1 MKISDISQDGN
12 VIQYVQ
18 QNGKTTA
25 LGKNQISP
33 AEQNQSPAED
43 KVDLSAESKEMNKIH
58 DVLAATPDVRT
69 EQVDALKKSIESGQY
84 DVKSDALATK
94 MIKEFL
100 TETNQ

>member
-12 VIQYVQ
+12 TIQYVQ

-33 AEQNQSPAED
+33 LDENQFSAED
-43 KVDLSAESKEMNKIH
+43 KVDLSAESKDMNKIH

-69 EQVDALKKSIESGQY
+69 ERVDALKKSIESGQY